1 MKRLLIFTA
10 IVFLSFHFSA
20 NAQRFYIGAKTGMS
34 SSSFS
39 GDGFDVSKF
48 RTSYQAGLFMGF
60 TFADNE
66 WFALQP
72 EMLYDRRGSRQLGV
86 VNNGTV
92 QEIRSDFF
100 TMPIA
105 AKFRIPIQEKF
116 FPHFTMGP
124 YWSARVNQTIG
135 SRTDIPLQDHE
146 RIDIRKVDF
155 GAFVGAGADFQF
167 NPFFLTVD
175 MRYFFGGINQNAS
188 DNIITIRNS
197 QVTLNVGAGF
207 IF

>member
-1 MKRLLIFTA
+1 MKKFVLSIFVF
-10 IVFLSFHFSA
+10 IGFLSFNV
-20 NAQRFYIGAKTGMS
+20 NAQRFYIGGKTGLS
-34 SSSFS
+34 SASFS
-39 GDGFDVSKF
+39 GDGFDVSRF
-48 RTSYQAGLFMGF
+48 RTSYQAGMFMGVVF
-60 TFADNE
+60 SESE
-66 WFALQP
+66 WFAIQP
-72 EMLYDRRGSRQLGV
+72 ELLYDKRGSRQLGV
-86 VNNGTV
+86 INNGTV

-105 AKFRIPIQEKF
+105 AKFRVPVKEKF

-124 YWSARVNQTIG
+124 YWSARISQSIG
-135 SRTDIPLQDHE
+135 SRTNVPLQDDE
-146 RIDIRKVDF
+146 RIEMRKADF
-155 GAFVGAGADFQF
+155 GAFAGAGADFQF

-197 QVTLNVGAGF
+197 QVTLNVGVGF